1 MQTTNN
7 ILMIRPVRFSFNE
20 QTADSNSFQHSE
32 QKNQDAQQK
41 AQDEFDHMVDLLD
54 ENGITVFVVED
65 TVEPNTPDSI
75 FPNNWVSFHDNALIT
90 LYPMQAENR
99 RLERR
104 ADIIESL
111 SQKFQIQD
119 IIDLTA
125 YEKENKFLEGT
136 GSMVLDR
143 DAKICYAGI
152 SNRTD
157 IDLLNEFCEKF
168 CYKLV
173 SFNAFDNAGIR
184 IYHTNVVMCIGEKFM
199 VVCMECIPDESEKS
213 SIRNSTNKT
222 LIEISLQQLH
232 HFAGNMLE
240 VKSKEGESVL
250 VMSEQAFSSL
260 LPKQIAQLNTFSRI
274 LPVPLYSIESIGG
287 GSARCMMAEIFL
299 PTLKQNI
306 Q

>member
-32 QKNQDAQQK
+32 QKNQDVQQK

-65 TVEPNTPDSI
+65 TVEPHTPDSI

-143 DAKICYAGI
+143 DAKICYACI

-157 IDLLNEFCEKF
+157 KDLLTEFCEKF
-168 CYKLV
+168 GYKLV

-184 IYHTNVVMCIGEKFM
+184 IYHTNVVMCVGEKFM
-199 VVCMECIPDESEKS
+199 VVCLECIPDENEKS
-213 SIRNSTNKT
+213 AIKNATTKT

-240 VKSKEGESVL
+240 VKSKEDESVL

-260 LPKQIAQLNTFSRI
+260 LPEQIAQLNTFSRI
-274 LPVPLYSIESIGG
+274 LPVPLYTIESNGG

-299 PTLKQNI
+299 PAIKQNK

>member
-7 ILMIRPVRFSFNE
+7 ILMIRPVRFSFND
-20 QTADSNSFQHSE
+20 QTAGSNSFQNSE
-32 QKNQDAQQK
+32 QKNKDVQQK
-41 AQDEFDHMVDLLD
+41 ALDEFDHMVDLLD

-65 TVEPNTPDSI
+65 TVEPHKPDSI
-75 FPNNWVSFHDNALIT
+75 FPNNWVSFHENALVT

-104 ADIIESL
+104 ADIIDSL
-111 SQKFQIQD
+111 SQKFKIDD

-143 DAKICYAGI
+143 DEKICYACI

-157 IDLLNEFCEKF
+157 KDLLDEFCETF
-168 CYKLV
+168 GYKLV

-184 IYHTNVVMCIGEKFM
+184 IYHTNVVMCFGEKFM
-199 VVCMECIPDESEKS
+199 VVCMESIPDATEKNA
-213 SIRNSTNKT
+213 IRNSTKKVV
-222 LIEISLQQLH
+222 IEISLQQLH

-240 VKSKEGESVL
+240 VKSKSGEPVL
-250 VMSEQAFSSL
+250 VMSEQAFLSL
-260 LPKQIAQLNTFSRI
+260 LPDQISQLNKYARI
-274 LPVPLYSIESIGG
+274 LSVPLYTIESNGG

-299 PTLKQNI
+299 LEK
-306 Q
+306 

>member
-7 ILMIRPVRFSFNE
+7 LLMIRPVRFSFNE
-20 QTADSNSFQHSE
+20 QTADSNSFQNSE
-32 QKNQDAQQK
+32 QKNQDVQQK

-65 TVEPNTPDSI
+65 TPEPHTPDSI
-75 FPNNWVSFHDNALIT
+75 FPNNWVSFHENALVT

-111 SQKFQIQD
+111 SQKFQIHD

-143 DAKICYAGI
+143 DAKICYACI
-152 SNRTD
+152 SNRTNT
-157 IDLLNEFCEKF
+157 DLLNEFCEKF
-168 CYKLV
+168 GYKLV

-184 IYHTNVVMCIGEKFM
+184 IYHTNVVMCVGEKFM
-199 VVCMECIPDESEKS
+199 VVCLECIPDEIGKS
-213 SIRNSTNKT
+213 AIKNATTKT

-240 VKSKEGESVL
+240 VKSKEGESIL

-260 LPKQIAQLNTFSRI
+260 LPEQIARLNAFSRI
-274 LPVPLYSIESIGG
+274 LSVPLYTIESNGG

-299 PTLKQNI
+299 PAIKQNK